1 MGPPSNAF
9 YDLYYLLA
17 RGYPRQAALEL
28 IRSKHGLSREAL
40 ILLSR
45 CIHPPEINEEIARK
59 KQGPD
64 QVRGDCLVVDGFNQ
78 LTTIYAAMIDAPL
91 YVCSDTMLRDSLL
104 AGPRL
109 VIENIDKLVP
119 VLAQALQR
127 LEPKEAIIVLDSQP
141 SHSGETAAY
150 LRRVLGIETMATKN
164 ADKQII
170 EEAQKNNCIAATSD
184 IAITLKAPRIFD
196 LAYYTVTTIIKGAA
210 RINNIPH
217 LLLEQ
222 HHRWCQNQAGP

>member
-1 MGPPSNAF
+1 MEPPSNAF

-17 RGYPRQAALEL
+17 RGYPRQAALAL
-28 IRSKHGLSREAL
+28 IHSKHGLSREAL

-45 CIHPPEINEEIARK
+45 CIHPPEINKEIIRK
-59 KQGPD
+59 RQEPGKI
-64 QVRGDCLVVDGFNQ
+64 RGNCLVIDGFNQ
-78 LTTIYAAMIDAPL
+78 LTTIYAAMIQAPL
-91 YVCSDTMLRDSLL
+91 YICSDTMLRDSLL

-109 VIENIDKLVP
+109 VIENIEKLAP

-127 LEPKEAIIVLDSQP
+127 LEPRETIIVLDSQP

-150 LRRVLGIETMATKN
+150 LRRTLGVETVATRN
-164 ADKQII
+164 ADKRII
-170 EEAQKNNCIAATSD
+170 EEAQGRNCVAATSD

-196 LAYYTVTTIIKGAA
+196 LAYYTVTNIIKGAA

-222 HHRWCQNQAGP
+222 HHRWCRNQAGP